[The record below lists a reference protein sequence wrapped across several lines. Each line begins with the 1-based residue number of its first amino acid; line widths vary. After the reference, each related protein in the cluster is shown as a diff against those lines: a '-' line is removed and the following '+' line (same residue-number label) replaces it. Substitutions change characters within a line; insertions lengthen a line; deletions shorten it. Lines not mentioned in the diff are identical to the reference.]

1 MAKWAK
7 TPAELDSQ
15 FREISAR
22 ASALAGSTDAALCV
36 RRPREG
42 SWSVV
47 ECIQHLNLSADEY
60 FPRWSQAMAL
70 AKRRKGA
77 PDAPY
82 RMDMLGRL
90 LFWALEPPPKLRSTT
105 RSAFIPAESLDAQ
118 TVFAEFEEKQQRIVN
133 KMFTCRGLAIDAIK
147 IASPFNNKLRYSV
160 WSSFVVTAAHARRHV
175 WQAEKALSTLR
186 EEHGI

>member
-7 TPAELDSQ
+7 TLTELDSQ

-22 ASALAGSTDAALCV
+22 ASALAGSTGVALCV
-36 RRPREG
+36 RRPKEG

-60 FPRWSQAMAL
+60 FPLWSQAIAL

-82 RMDMLGRL
+82 RMDLLGRL
-90 LFWALEPPPKLRSTT
+90 LFLALEPPSKLRSKT
-105 RSAFIPAESLDAQ
+105 SSPFIPADSLDAQ

-133 KMFTCRGLAIDAIK
+133 KMLTCRGLAIDAIK
-147 IASPFNNKLRYSV
+147 MASPFNNKLRYSV
-160 WSSFVVTAAHARRHV
+160 WSSFVVTAAHGRRHI
-175 WQAEKALSTLR
+175 WQAEKAVSILR
-186 EEHGI
+186 DEHGI